1 MPENTQNKATLVSV
15 GDHGELVFSAHG
27 SSFVVQVD
35 DALEH
40 AILEAKQIKA
50 ERVAFEQP
58 STAHT
63 LPISQIQA
71 LIRAGAQPAKVA
83 ERYGMSA
90 ALVRR
95 FASSVLTERQYAI
108 EQFLAVPA
116 PKESRMHTVAELVE
130 RSLAAAQIGMEDVDW
145 TATRRGLEPWRV
157 TARFDS
163 AGRHIRADWSWNMH
177 DNAILP
183 INPTA
188 QRLIGES
195 GTRNTAASATRPDD
209 APTDG
214 FLDRVELPGNSVRSA
229 RIQRA
234 VSAWSDDPDDDART
248 RPGTTSATPTAAA
261 TTNRRD
267 TPSSGRPGGPASTTD
282 TVSATNEASR
292 TNEASQITPI
302 SAIARRPFSRHHQQG
317 GGPATIPV
325 RVPDASRANATPQ
338 PAGTDTT
345 SAKTAQP
352 VNGADPHAGGLQ
364 TQTPTA
370 QVSPTQTSQTD
381 GADDRQPHGGHEQD
395 TSGAHAQKRRSGR
408 CAVPSWDEILFGE

>member
-50 ERVAFEQP
+50 EQVAFEQP

-145 TATRRGLEPWRV
+145 TATRRGL
-157 TARFDS
+157 
-163 AGRHIRADWSWNMH
+163 
-177 DNAILP
+177 
-183 INPTA
+183 
-188 QRLIGES
+188 
-195 GTRNTAASATRPDD
+195 
-209 APTDG
+209 
-214 FLDRVELPGNSVRSA
+214 
-229 RIQRA
+229 
-234 VSAWSDDPDDDART
+234 
-248 RPGTTSATPTAAA
+248 
-261 TTNRRD
+261 
-267 TPSSGRPGGPASTTD
+267 
-282 TVSATNEASR
+282 
-292 TNEASQITPI
+292 
-302 SAIARRPFSRHHQQG
+302 
-317 GGPATIPV
+317 
-325 RVPDASRANATPQ
+325 
-338 PAGTDTT
+338 
-345 SAKTAQP
+345 
-352 VNGADPHAGGLQ
+352 
-364 TQTPTA
+364 
-370 QVSPTQTSQTD
+370 
-381 GADDRQPHGGHEQD
+381 
-395 TSGAHAQKRRSGR
+395 
-408 CAVPSWDEILFGE
+408 